1 MFSSFAFEIFEQS
14 IRDYHVHDNVN
25 QPVDNPFAKD
35 QIEHLLYAK
44 NWVDTV
50 QWHYEDIIRD
60 PQIDPIEAL
69 VLKRKIDASNQV
81 RTDMVEYID
90 SYFLQKY
97 SSVSEKPGAT
107 INTESPAWAID
118 RLSILALKIYHMS
131 EEANRAEASAEHRAK
146 CQEKLNVLL
155 EQKSDMFSSID
166 QLLKDIESGHKF
178 MKVYKQM
185 KMYNDESLNPV
196 LYQGKK

>member
-25 QPVDNPFAKD
+25 QPVDNPFTKD
-35 QIEHLLYAK
+35 QIKHLLYAK

-60 PQIDPIEAL
+60 PQIDPVEAL

-97 SSVSEKPGAT
+97 SSVSVKPGAT

-131 EEANRAEASAEHRAK
+131 EEAHRAEASEEHRSK
-146 CQEKLNVLL
+146 CQEKLDVLL

-166 QLLKDIESGHKF
+166 QLLKDIESGDKF

-196 LYQGKK
+196 LYQNKK